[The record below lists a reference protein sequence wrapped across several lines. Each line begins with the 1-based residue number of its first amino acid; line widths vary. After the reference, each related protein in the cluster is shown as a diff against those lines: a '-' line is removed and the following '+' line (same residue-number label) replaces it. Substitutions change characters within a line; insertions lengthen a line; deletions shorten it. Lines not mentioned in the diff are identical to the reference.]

1 MRPKRGEFFHFSKDK
16 ALYLVLGY
24 AKMFGNEEHDF
35 VNLKRMKDSTT
46 ITLSADLFLLYIQA
60 EKFVKDNVLVTS

>member
-1 MRPKRGEFFHFSKDK
+1 MRPKCGEFFNFSKYNTV
-16 ALYLVLGY
+16 YLVLGY

-35 VNLKRMKDSTT
+35 INLKRMKDSTT